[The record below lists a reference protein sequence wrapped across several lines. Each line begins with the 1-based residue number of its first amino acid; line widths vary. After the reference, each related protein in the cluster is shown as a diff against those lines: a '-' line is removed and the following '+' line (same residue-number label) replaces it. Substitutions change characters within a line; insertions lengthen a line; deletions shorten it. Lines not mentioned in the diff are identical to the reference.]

1 MKNLH
6 FNAIIFASDDHDLI
20 GAVSKPSAWPSLKF
34 YSSHL
39 LAWLQHIVDWKVHF
53 HSHQH
58 IIGAKL
64 IARSVI
70 KEELF
75 QSYIAV
81 VAGLNYR
88 YSPRIYL
95 TYGTVDISNS
105 YAIPHNESSDQVP
118 LNFTPNYEFCFSS
131 NGPCIKGVIGF
142 TPNNNSLHSFKS
154 FMLIS
159 VWLRLRELDDQLLL
173 MYLPTIKHNKDTVE
187 SS

>member
-1 MKNLH
+1 MFCSSDCNFIETNLPKKRT
-6 FNAIIFASDDHDLI
+6 ILTQISIFVMYDKSRRWI
-20 GAVSKPSAWPSLKF
+20 NKMIKRRVTYTSKVSKIDTTNIENF
-34 YSSHL
+34 
-39 LAWLQHIVDWKVHF
+39 
-53 HSHQH
+53 
-58 IIGAKL
+58 
-64 IARSVI
+64 
-70 KEELF
+70 
-75 QSYIAV
+75 